1 MSQREKIVVFTGAGV
16 SQESGLSTFRD
27 LGGLWQTHRI
37 EDVAS
42 PEGFA
47 KDPAMVLDFYNR
59 RRKVLMEAE
68 PNAAHRAVADLEKGF
83 EVVVVTQNVDNLHER
98 AGSTRVI
105 HVHGEILKNQ
115 SSADPSL
122 IYESDKPEIELGD
135 LCEKGSQLR
144 PAVVWFGE
152 AVMHLDESAKHFRQA
167 SKVLVIGTSLSV
179 FPAAGLVDLAPA
191 RAEKVLITLDDD
203 QTAPWGFEVI
213 RGKAGD
219 MTPRVA
225 AAWLAG
231 RTLL

>member
-1 MSQREKIVVFTGAGV
+1 MRDKIVVFTGAGV

-42 PEGFA
+42 PQGFA

-59 RRKVLMEAE
+59 RRKVLLEAE
-68 PNAAHRAVADLEKGF
+68 PNAAHRAVAELEQRF
-83 EVVVVTQNVDNLHER
+83 EVVVITQNVDNLHER

-105 HVHGEILKNQ
+105 HVHGEILRNQ
-115 SSADPSL
+115 SSADPAL
-122 IYESDKPEIELGD
+122 TYPATKPEIELGD
-135 LCEKGSQLR
+135 LCELGSQLR

-167 SKVLVIGTSLSV
+167 SKVLVIGTSLQV

-191 RAEKVLITLDDD
+191 HAEKVLITLDDE
-203 QTAPWGFEVI
+203 QPAPRGFQVLN
-213 RGKAGD
+213 GKAGD
-219 MTPRVA
+219 VTPRVA
-225 AAWLAG
+225 AAWLNG
-231 RTLL
+231 RAIAD